1 MNESAFQLQFEDLMN
16 DYNIEVVR
24 GESVIIVLRK
34 MYRLI
39 GTYIDD
45 YEKELYRDKC
55 PENGAD

>member
-16 DYNIEVVR
+16 DYNIKIMRDEPLVN
-24 GESVIIVLRK
+24 ILRK
-34 MYRLI
+34 MYRLL

>member
-1 MNESAFQLQFEDLMN
+1 MKDTAFQLQFEDLIN
-16 DYNIEVVR
+16 DYNIETVR
-24 GESVIIVLRK
+24 GESIIIVLRK

-39 GTYIDD
+39 DTYIDD